1 MSAKG
6 PSLVPVTFHD
16 VAVYFSEEEWEF
28 LEDWQKDLYSS
39 VMHEIH
45 GVLISMGYAIVN
57 PDTLFRIKKEEKPYI
72 SDHTPCKKRES
83 FHDHASGS
91 PVLCPDLL
99 LRIKQED
106 EPVLYQ
112 PPGLKKREC
121 ILNPAPHHSTE
132 TSVISIRVKEEEN
145 DYMSGTQHSE
155 RTEHFSKPTSVPV
168 VTSVFSL
175 NKPADSSYSGGRQDL
190 GKGFL
195 EIPPG
200 KRSDCPAIRRARLR
214 NLKFNLEELEILID
228 EVVWHYDRLFGS
240 QSTKTPI
247 SEKCVIWEAILERIN
262 GVGRCTRNIE
272 MLKKRWNDFKRK
284 TKEKIISNRALGRM
298 SSTHQKLS
306 TLEKKVAT
314 ILRPEKINKLVLLPE
329 HLESVALHPSH
340 VEQLSLG
347 VHAFKSTVGNSVSQ
361 QHCAVTNSTT
371 TFLHPEQVEQFT
383 VSCAPGR
390 TTSGISK
397 HERHSDMQ
405 RKFTTV
411 LQSEQIEGLLEG
423 LASSSVVST
432 AQHKLPAVE
441 QHVEA
446 VFQSDQIHFQDG
458 CDIPRTVK
466 EPPSEC
472 RLSDLKKQVENILIT
487 EDIGGEM
494 KCLTHMSTNVGL
506 SAKRTISGL
515 EEHVS
520 HIKALKLVLNQGQD
534 DLAETMR
541 ASTPKEWPS
550 TQHNHP
556 KIQKCIDTVQRS
568 VQRSEHMEELL
579 GRLDTSRTG
588 SGPSTQQHCSIELKK
603 DSKTLQLE
611 RMEKLDRPPSQKQ
624 GLNLQPE
631 HTDGFKSS
639 GSESACQG
647 TSSLYNEEEG
657 VAQAETE
664 VEDAPEVSPREEQE
678 HTAERTEMQSGPM
691 AGPHQSEEQ
700 TGKEDMGKENQYPSV
715 ENTNK
720 EATAKEA
727 QPFTTEQ
734 HGKETTPNK
743 VQTRVQRKKRND
755 GGIKEPTFAFMIK
768 PKSQP
773 HQNTTPL
780 KAEENLRRETD
791 LPNGD
796 AGAGSQHLLRNIL
809 PLVEKLDTFVDLQN
823 KQYETLK
830 CSVRQINVHLRHQT
844 RTLVKINTSIQKQT
858 SAINRLA
865 RAQRASASNIE
876 TLAANVLRTNA
887 SLVEGNALLNKTLQG
902 GLDMLQVIIKAHWQ
916 PHCSA
921 TAESSMA
928 ASPQLDP
935 KTLEMTSLLRQTTG
949 IRRLRRSPSGDRSS
963 THRKLRKRPI
973 NPSVAISPL

>member
-195 EIPPG
+195 EIPP
-200 KRSDCPAIRRARLR
+200 
-214 NLKFNLEELEILID
+214 
-228 EVVWHYDRLFGS
+228 
-240 QSTKTPI
+240 
-247 SEKCVIWEAILERIN
+247 
-262 GVGRCTRNIE
+262 
-272 MLKKRWNDFKRK
+272 
-284 TKEKIISNRALGRM
+284 
-298 SSTHQKLS
+298 
-306 TLEKKVAT
+306 
-314 ILRPEKINKLVLLPE
+314 
-329 HLESVALHPSH
+329 
-340 VEQLSLG
+340 
-347 VHAFKSTVGNSVSQ
+347 
-361 QHCAVTNSTT
+361 
-371 TFLHPEQVEQFT
+371 
-383 VSCAPGR
+383 
-390 TTSGISK
+390 
-397 HERHSDMQ
+397 
-405 RKFTTV
+405 
-411 LQSEQIEGLLEG
+411 
-423 LASSSVVST
+423 
-432 AQHKLPAVE
+432 
-441 QHVEA
+441 
-446 VFQSDQIHFQDG
+446 
-458 CDIPRTVK
+458 
-466 EPPSEC
+466 
-472 RLSDLKKQVENILIT
+472 
-487 EDIGGEM
+487 
-494 KCLTHMSTNVGL
+494 
-506 SAKRTISGL
+506 
-515 EEHVS
+515 
-520 HIKALKLVLNQGQD
+520 
-534 DLAETMR
+534 
-541 ASTPKEWPS
+541 
-550 TQHNHP
+550 
-556 KIQKCIDTVQRS
+556 
-568 VQRSEHMEELL
+568 
-579 GRLDTSRTG
+579 
-588 SGPSTQQHCSIELKK
+588 
-603 DSKTLQLE
+603 
-611 RMEKLDRPPSQKQ
+611 
-624 GLNLQPE
+624 
-631 HTDGFKSS
+631 
-639 GSESACQG
+639 G